1 MVEERKPIITLE
13 QGAGRAMSSFLNE
26 KNIRQPLRV
35 DLLFSGCCDP
45 SLGLCLGQV
54 REKDLIFKLEGLT
67 FLISPET
74 YELAGE
80 ITVSCVDEAGRKRFA
95 IKSSKPLGEWGG
107 FGTGDIK
114 I

>member
-1 MVEERKPIITLE
+1 MAEERSSIIKLE
-13 QGAGRAMSSFLNE
+13 QGAGRAISSFLSE
-26 KNIRQPLRV
+26 KNIRQPLRI
-35 DLLFSGCCDP
+35 DLLFSGCCDA
-45 SLGLCLGQV
+45 SLGLCLGPV
-54 REKDLIFKLEGLT
+54 REKDLIFELEGLT

-80 ITVSCVDEAGRKRFA
+80 ISISYVDEAGRKGFVIR
-95 IKSSKPLGEWGG
+95 SSKPVGEWDG